1 MGSAAS
7 KGLIHFYLAEQVDAD
22 RASRLDIIQ
31 LAGRPVNVGDDPVI
45 PAESFGVP
53 TQENTGDRL
62 IVTLFT
68 RTGNISTHPV
78 DPADTPPNYVAD
90 DPFRYAETGE
100 VAGQ

>member
-22 RASRLDIIQ
+22 RAAELPLGD
-31 LAGRPVNVGDDPVI
+31 RPVNTGEKFQI
-45 PAESFGVP
+45 PAESFGN
-53 TQENTGDRL
+53 EDTGDRL

-78 DPADTPPNYVAD
+78 DPADVDPPLHVAD